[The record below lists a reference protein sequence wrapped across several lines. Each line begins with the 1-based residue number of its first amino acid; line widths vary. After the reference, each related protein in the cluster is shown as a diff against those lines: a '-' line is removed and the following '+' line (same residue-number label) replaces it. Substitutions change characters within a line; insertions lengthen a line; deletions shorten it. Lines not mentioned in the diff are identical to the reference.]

1 MESLL
6 EAVVDVHGG
15 LQNWKGISR
24 ITVRMPLGG
33 PF

>member
-1 MESLL
+1 MQSLQ
-6 EAVVDVHGG
+6 EAVLDAHAG
-15 LQNWKGISR
+15 LQNWKGINR